1 MYKQLAVWGRKVRL
15 KIDMDCIEGE
25 VVTPVQNETLSEF
38 LSDKNRLD
46 KVLLKVEQYCLS
58 ERELKTEKSIENIFK
73 YVSPKTIFVPRD
85 DKKKTVAILCDYY
98 FDEEHGIAIVFE
110 DGKYKGIVEQ
120 DDVI

>member
-1 MYKQLAVWGRKVRL
+1 MSKVLKIWGRKLRL
-15 KIDMDCIEGE
+15 NIDMDCIDDEII
-25 VVTPVQNETLSEF
+25 TPIQEETLSAF
-38 LSDKNRLD
+38 LSEKTIIDNALP
-46 KVLLKVEQYCLS
+46 KVKEYCLA
-58 ERELKTEKSIENIFK
+58 EKELNGEKSIENIFK

-110 DGKYKGIVEQ
+110 NGLLKRIVEQ

>member
-1 MYKQLAVWGRKVRL
+1 MYKQLAMWGRKVRL
-15 KIDMDCIEGE
+15 RIDMDCIKGE
-25 VVTPVQNETLSEF
+25 VVTPVQNVTLSEF
-38 LSDKNRLD
+38 LSDKKRLD
-46 KVLLKVEQYCLS
+46 KVLPKVEQYCLS

-73 YVSPKTIFVPRD
+73 YVSPKTVFVPRD

-110 DGKYKGIVEQ
+110 DGKYKGIFEQ

>member
-46 KVLLKVEQYCLS
+46 KVLPKVEQYCLS